1 MEKSLEAIESIPE
14 RVEAEIEGNR
24 SVPDELPFVDEGGR

>member
-24 SVPDELPFVDEGGR
+24 SVPDELPVDEGGR